1 MQTYNKDIEM
11 KLTSEYTADEINA
24 MRERLAESEWEGL
37 KDRDLKLVLWHGCT
51 GWNNISDEEIIA
63 HYTEC
68 FGLDISPEDVGDSP
82 DPE

>member
-11 KLTSEYTADEINA
+11 KLTSEYTTDEINA

-51 GWNNISDEEIIA
+51 GWNNI
-63 HYTEC
+63 C
-68 FGLDISPEDVGDSP
+68 Q
-82 DPE
+82 